1 MPKKVIYT
9 REEIIEKAYEML
21 KSEGLNQI
29 TARTLAKKLKTSPA
43 PIYGHFDSM
52 EVLKD
57 ELVKKARER
66 FLNYIIKN
74 YTEKPFLNAG
84 MGFVI
89 FAREESELFRAVFL
103 MGNSDKEIILEFK
116 DVIFSEVEKDERF
129 KKVEEEKK
137 EWLAG
142 NTDVTIGSDAFFP
155 FGDNIERAYKS
166 GVKYVAQPGGSVR
179 DDQVIETANKRG
191 MAMCFTGMRL
201 FHH

>member
-9 REEIIEKAYEML
+9 REEIIEKAYEMF

-57 ELVKKARER
+57 ELVKKAREQ

-129 KKVEEEKK
+129 KKVEEKKK
-137 EWLAG
+137 EWLFNKCWTYTHGLATLTAMG
-142 NTDVTIGSDAFFP
+142 LEKNNSNDGIKNNLLDLIVFFNDVF
-155 FGDNIERAYKS
+155 EK
-166 GVKYVAQPGGSVR
+166 
-179 DDQVIETANKRG
+179 
-191 MAMCFTGMRL
+191 
-201 FHH
+201 